1 MHKLQNGSQVSA
13 RPPRKPLVGLG
24 GYFSESNDQ
33 GAPSYP
39 GQDWFNDC
47 TDEFL
52 NALAAAGIE
61 YDHGR
66 LDHLARMISGS
77 NFAWLSMPIGSPFPL
92 IGDLPPTDS
101 GAFRYVVLTDADPYN
116 DGVLINKEVS
126 GAAPN
131 LVIKYTINL
140 PESPLHGTKI
150 EMLNSMEAVLSP
162 SVTNGKVF
170 NDTIRNLTGR
180 LAPTIDSANSTRL
193 PVWDLLGSSALTYD
207 NAGLLTNVVTLTQG
221 TESVTRTAGIKL
233 DASRQVPTGPR
244 NQTFAL
250 GAVYLMRIK

>member
-1 MHKLQNGSQVSA
+1 MHKLQNGSQVSV
-13 RPPRKPLVGLG
+13 RPQRKPLVGLG

-61 YDHGR
+61 YEHGR

-101 GAFRYVVLTDADPYN
+101 DAFRYVVLTDADPYN
-116 DGVLINKEVS
+116 DGVLVNKEVS
-126 GAAPN
+126 GTAPN

-140 PESPLHGTKI
+140 PDSPLHGTKI
-150 EMLNSMEAVLSP
+150 EMLNTMEAVINP
-162 SVTNGKVF
+162 SEINSKIF
-170 NDTIRNLTGR
+170 NDTIRNIQ
-180 LAPTIDSANSTRL
+180 ASIS
-193 PVWDLLGSSALTYD
+193 LGT
-207 NAGLLTNVVTLTQG
+207 NAGRYNFSGTGAFSSGGTSGGEQSSGTTASSVVASLLF
-221 TESVTRTAGIKL
+221 
-233 DASRQVPTGPR
+233 DASSVVPTGVR
-244 NQTFAL
+244 NQTFAI
-250 GAVYLMRIK
+250 GAVFLMRIK

>member
-1 MHKLQNGSQVSA
+1 MHKLQNGSQVSV
-13 RPPRKPLVGLG
+13 RPQRKPLVGLG

-61 YDHGR
+61 YEHGR

-101 GAFRYVVLTDADPYN
+101 DAFRYVVLTDADPYN

-126 GAAPN
+126 GTAPN
-131 LVIKYTINL
+131 LVIKYTIDMQD
-140 PESPLHGTKI
+140 SPLNGAKI
-150 EMLNSMEAVLSP
+150 EMLNTMEAVVSP
-162 SVTNGKVF
+162 SVTNGKIF
-170 NDTIRNLTGR
+170 NDTIRNITASVATVFNDPSG
-180 LAPTIDSANSTRL
+180 AFTTTIAGMGPEFGGTANFR
-193 PVWDLLGSSALTYD
+193 GSLNF
-207 NAGLLTNVVTLTQG
+207 NASNV
-221 TESVTRTAGIKL
+221 
-233 DASRQVPTGPR
+233 VPTGDR
-244 NQTFAL
+244 NQTFAI
-250 GAVYLMRIK
+250 GAKYLMRIK

>member
-1 MHKLQNGSQVSA
+1 MHKLQNGSQVSV
-13 RPPRKPLVGLG
+13 RPQRKPLVGLG

-61 YDHGR
+61 YEHGR

-101 GAFRYVVLTDADPYN
+101 DAFRYVVLTDADPYN

-126 GAAPN
+126 GTAPN
-131 LVIKYTINL
+131 LVIKYTINM
-140 PESPLHGTKI
+140 PESQLHGTKI
-150 EMLNSMEAVLSP
+150 EMLNTMEAVISP
-162 SVTNGKVF
+162 SVTNSKVF
-170 NDTIRNLTGR
+170 NDTIRD
-180 LAPTIDSANSTRL
+180 I
-193 PVWDLLGSSALTYD
+193 V
-207 NAGLLTNVVTLTQG
+207 G
-221 TESVTRTAGIKL
+221 TVTAGG
-233 DASRQVPTGPR
+233 ASGSTQFGVFDGASGSFTRIPPTDIGSFDPGTTALNRSASVSFSASNVVPTGVR
-244 NQTFAL
+244 NQTFAV
-250 GAVYLMRIK
+250 GAKFLMRVK

>member
-24 GYFSESNDQ
+24 GYFSESNNQ

-101 GAFRYVVLTDADPYN
+101 DAFRYVVLTDADPYN

-126 GAAPN
+126 GTAPN
-131 LVIKYTINL
+131 LVIKYTIDML
-140 PESPLHGTKI
+140 DSPLNGAKI
-150 EMLNSMEAVLSP
+150 EMLNTMEAVLSA
-162 SVTNGKVF
+162 SVSTGKVF
-170 NDTIRNLTGR
+170 LDAARNFEFSISALSNDAQAGYFSGATQGLVLSTPKGVPTPIVSGNTGR
-180 LAPTIDSANSTRL
+180 FGTVSFNLSKFV
-193 PVWDLLGSSALTYD
+193 PVG
-207 NAGLLTNVVTLTQG
+207 G
-221 TESVTRTAGIKL
+221 
-233 DASRQVPTGPR
+233 R
-244 NQTFAL
+244 NQTFAI
-250 GAVYLMRIK
+250 GANYLMRIK

>member
-1 MHKLQNGSQVSA
+1 MHKLQNGSQVSV
-13 RPPRKPLVGLG
+13 RPQRKPLVGLG

-39 GQDWFNDC
+39 GQDFFNDC
-47 TDEFL
+47 IDEFL

-101 GAFRYVVLTDADPYN
+101 DAFRYVVLTDADPYN

-126 GAAPN
+126 GTAPN
-131 LVIKYTINL
+131 LVIKYTIDML
-140 PESPLHGTKI
+140 DSPLNGAKI
-150 EMLNSMEAVLSP
+150 EMLNTMEVVISP
-162 SVTNGKVF
+162 SVTKSKIF
-170 NDTIRNLTGR
+170 NDTIRNLTGSFFSTFGNSSSFAVATHGQAGVFR
-180 LAPTIDSANSTRL
+180 PLNPSLSTRTIAEGAVINQ
-193 PVWDLLGSSALTYD
+193 PSGVA
-207 NAGLLTNVVTLTQG
+207 
-221 TESVTRTAGIKL
+221 L
-233 DASRQVPTGPR
+233 DASLQVPTGAR
-244 NQTFAL
+244 NQTFAV
-250 GAVYLMRIK
+250 GYKYLMRIK

>member
-1 MHKLQNGSQVSA
+1 MHKLQNGSQVSV
-13 RPPRKPLVGLG
+13 RPQRKPLVGLG

-61 YDHGR
+61 YEHGR

-101 GAFRYVVLTDADPYN
+101 DAFRYVVLTDADPYN

-126 GAAPN
+126 GTAPN

-150 EMLNSMEAVLSP
+150 EMLNTMGALLAPLENHGTVVQDS
-162 SVTNGKVF
+162 
-170 NDTIRNLTGR
+170 IRNFTGTLSIRNSSSGGIFIQENTEGVFSLATEPVGAFTPLTPSGVNI
-180 LAPTIDSANSTRL
+180 T
-193 PVWDLLGSSALTYD
+193 
-207 NAGLLTNVVTLTQG
+207 
-221 TESVTRTAGIKL
+221 TAQVAYF
-233 DASRQVPTGPR
+233 DASTQVPTSDRVNVFSVGY
-244 NQTFAL
+244 
-250 GAVYLMRIK
+250 VYLLRIK

>member
-1 MHKLQNGSQVSA
+1 MHKLQNGSQVSV
-13 RPPRKPLVGLG
+13 RPQRKPLVGLG

-61 YDHGR
+61 YEHGR

-92 IGDLPPTDS
+92 VGDLPPTNSD
-101 GAFRYVVLTDADPYN
+101 AFRYVVLTDADPYN
-116 DGVLINKEVS
+116 DEVLINKEVS
-126 GAAPN
+126 GTAPN
-131 LVIKYTINL
+131 LVIKYTVDM
-140 PESPLHGTKI
+140 PDSPLYGTKV

-162 SVTNGKVF
+162 SITNGKIF
-170 NDTIRNLTGR
+170 NDTIRNIT
-180 LAPTIDSANSTRL
+180 ASVSTIF
-193 PVWDLLGSSALTYD
+193 GSSSGAFTTEIAAMGPDFGGTANFRGTLNF
-207 NAGLLTNVVTLTQG
+207 NASNV
-221 TESVTRTAGIKL
+221 
-233 DASRQVPTGPR
+233 VPTGDR
-244 NQTFAL
+244 NQTFAI
-250 GAVYLMRIK
+250 GAKYLMRIK

>member
-1 MHKLQNGSQVSA
+1 MHKLQNGSQVSV
-13 RPPRKPLVGLG
+13 RPQRKPLVGLG
-24 GYFSESNDQ
+24 GYFSESNEQ

-61 YDHGR
+61 YEHGR

-101 GAFRYVVLTDADPYN
+101 DAFRYVVLTDADPYN

-126 GAAPN
+126 GTAPN
-131 LVIKYTINL
+131 LVIKYTIDM
-140 PESPLHGTKI
+140 PDSPLHGTKI
-150 EMLNSMEAVLSP
+150 EMLNTMEAVVSP
-162 SVTNGKVF
+162 SVTKGKIF
-170 NDTIRNLTGR
+170 NDTIRNITGNVV
-180 LAPTIDSANSTRL
+180 PTFDAFSSTYL
-193 PVWDLLGSSALTYD
+193 PVWDTTGNDALTHISS
-207 NAGLLTNVVTLTQG
+207 GLVTVAVAQQPG
-221 TESVTRTAGIKL
+221 TTSTARTTGIKF
-233 DASRQVPTGPR
+233 DASRQVPTGNR
-244 NQTFAL
+244 NQSFAF
-250 GAVYLMRIK
+250 GCTYLMRIK

>member
-13 RPPRKPLVGLG
+13 RPQRKPLVGLG

-47 TDEFL
+47 IEEFL

-61 YDHGR
+61 YEHGR

-101 GAFRYVVLTDADPYN
+101 DAFRYVVLTDADPYN

-126 GAAPN
+126 GTAPN
-131 LVIKYTINL
+131 LVIKYTIDM
-140 PESPLHGTKI
+140 PDSPLHGSKI
-150 EMLNSMEAVLSP
+150 EMLNSMEAVISP
-162 SVTNGKVF
+162 SVTEGKIF
-170 NDTIRNLTGR
+170 NDTIRNITGR
-180 LAPTIDSANSTRL
+180 SNGVVHYVDSYVEGAISAGPTANLAQIFPGSSVVD
-193 PVWDLLGSSALTYD
+193 DLLF
-207 NAGLLTNVVTLTQG
+207 
-221 TESVTRTAGIKL
+221 
-233 DASRQVPTGPR
+233 DASLQVPTGLR
-244 NQTFAL
+244 NQTFAV
-250 GAVYLMRIK
+250 GAKYLMRIK